1 MASSEQT
8 PSFRKRARV
17 KIGQIQGT
25 RPSLYNN
32 QLLVS
37 TGIPSLDSFIGGGLA
52 VGTVLLLE
60 EDIYGTYTRLMLKY
74 YLAEAVL
81 TKQSIFI
88 SSADES
94 TEKLLKEL
102 PASVDSE
109 TQSSHPVSSSN
120 INAETTTADKDD
132 KMKIAWRYQNQ
143 KKVQGPPSISQ
154 FGHYYDLT
162 RTMDPSL
169 LDPDLISHGPSIDLD
184 SSSSASESPPHM
196 NKHYQKLLMSIRD
209 KIRQGGFSTSHQAE
223 KRSILRIGIH
233 SLGSSLWDDD
243 CDATSDETRASS
255 ASLMLFL
262 LALRAELRSA
272 LATALITVPAHLFQ
286 DRAVVQRIER
296 LCDTVVR
303 IESFA
308 GSEKEKNPVF
318 KDYHGLV
325 YVIQIPRLNSLVPAQ
340 LETPDLA
347 FKLRRKKFTIER
359 LHLPPELSSST
370 EFGGGVDIARG
381 SACGS
386 SSSSSSK
393 LAF

>member
-1 MASSEQT
+1 MASGEQT
-8 PSFRKRARV
+8 SSFRKKARV

-32 QLLVS
+32 QLLIS

-60 EDIYGTYTRLMLKY
+60 EDVYGTYTRLMLKY

-88 SSADES
+88 ASADEN
-94 TEKLLKEL
+94 TEKLIKEL
-102 PASVDSE
+102 PASVNSD
-109 TQSSHPVSSSN
+109 TQTAHPASSSN
-120 INAETTTADKDD
+120 VSPETSAAGDKDE

-143 KKVQGPPSISQ
+143 RRVQAPPSISQ

-162 RTMDPSL
+162 RTMDPGL
-169 LDPDLISHGPSIDLD
+169 LDPNLIFHSRFIDRD
-184 SSSSASESPPHM
+184 SSPSPSHCPAHM
-196 NKHYQKLLMSIRD
+196 NQHYQKLLLDIRD
-209 KIRQGGFSTSHQAE
+209 RIRQGGFSTSHQAE

-233 SLGSSLWDDD
+233 SLGSPLWDDD
-243 CDATSDETRASS
+243 CSTANDEGGAASV
-255 ASLMLFL
+255 SLMLFL

-272 LATALITVPAHLFQ
+272 LASAMITVPSHLFQ
-286 DRAVVQRIER
+286 DKAVVQRIER
-296 LCDTVVR
+296 LCDTVVK

-325 YVIQIPRLNSLVPAQ
+325 HVIQIPRLNSLVPAQ

-359 LHLPPELSSST
+359 LHLPPELSFS
-370 EFGGGVDIARG
+370 EFGGGGDSTKG

-386 SSSSSSK
+386 SSSSSK
-393 LAF
+393 LDF